1 MIPLSPS
8 LSLQLFIDD
17 IISDCFKRHITGVTF
32 LLRRLVYQLIL
43 QSALVVYL
51 LINRL
56 YQHEI

>member
-17 IISDCFKRHITGVTF
+17 ISDCFKRHITGVTF

-56 YQHEI
+56 YQHEM